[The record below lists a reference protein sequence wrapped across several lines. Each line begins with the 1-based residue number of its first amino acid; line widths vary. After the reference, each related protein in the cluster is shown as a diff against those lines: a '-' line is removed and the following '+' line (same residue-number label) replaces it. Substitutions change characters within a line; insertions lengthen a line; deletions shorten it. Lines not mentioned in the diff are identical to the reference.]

1 MGTSVFDRL
10 ISDLTLEERRSLIDK
25 LKTNVVMSPEPLITE
40 NTEERSLF
48 DEHISKLSFFEK
60 IYILLKALFT
70 SEEKD
75 RVMRDYLIDKLGRAT
90 EKRIPGYIDYSGKY
104 FTDKFFREIDNLK
117 TAGNVLKDSVLTA
130 FELHKM
136 NFLAFLGGWFLPEIQ
151 QRFLSETDPWKIE
164 SEMDKAE
171 TFDIRREIEFRIED
185 ILDSISDG
193 ERKLLYSYSRS
204 LHILNILLKFDFDII
219 LMKFSQQPGKSGKI
233 CRFSEIRKPL
243 GTLYNIL
250 YSFKYPP
257 DKEVFKALY
266 YYSVVRNNTDPAD
279 SEKLN
284 TYMAAAEDFLGTVR
298 KFNNHLPLGDIN
310 KVVNR
315 NVNYNPLDISG
326 GEDWFALYKK
336 YWYQQFE
343 QNMNRFS
350 MQKKTEDL
358 INQLSKF
365 LGVESIETLAYYRN
379 GIWGDDIM
387 VRYEYSAGSVYKF
400 LSTVYM
406 QEMLPALKLILVDG
420 KFYKEQNRMDFNH
433 SFSKIVKTLEDI
445 KVVDSKLSP
454 GGSYDYQIQNIKGG
468 QGEAEEKVENIKDII
483 READREMESVIRD
496 FISALSMLTNIVVGI
511 THGEIGG
518 PFDTLSNLG
527 FIGKGENKNLIPSLV
542 KIKLKID
549 NFLELFTTVFDL
561 EREAE

>member
-10 ISDLTLEERRSLIDK
+10 ISDLTLEERRILMDK
-25 LKTNVVMSPEPLITE
+25 LKTNVVMSPEPLIIE
-40 NTEERSLF
+40 DNGEKSLF
-48 DEHISKLSFFEK
+48 DEQIGKLSFFEK
-60 IYILLKALFT
+60 IYIFLKTLFT
-70 SEEKD
+70 SGEKD
-75 RVMRDYLIDKLGRAT
+75 RVMRDYLVDKLGRVT

-104 FTDKFFREIDNLK
+104 FTDKFYREIDNLK
-117 TAGNVLKDSVLTA
+117 IAGGVLKDSVLTA
-130 FELHKM
+130 LELHKM

-193 ERKLLYSYSRS
+193 ERKMLYAYSRS
-204 LHILNILLKFDFDII
+204 LHILDILLKFDFDMI
-219 LMKFSQQPGKSGKI
+219 LLKFGQQPGRTGNI
-233 CRFSEIRKPL
+233 CRFSEIRRPL

-279 SEKLN
+279 SEKLDA
-284 TYMAAAEDFLGTVR
+284 YMTAAEDFLDKVR
-298 KFNNHLPLGDIN
+298 EFNVRLPLGDIN
-310 KVVNR
+310 KIVNR

-343 QNMNRFS
+343 QNMNKFS
-350 MQKKTEDL
+350 TQKKTKDL
-358 INQLSKF
+358 LNKISDF
-365 LGVESIETLAYYRN
+365 LGVDSIETLDYYRN
-379 GIWGDDIM
+379 GIWGDDIT
-387 VRYEYSAGSVYKF
+387 VRYEYSAGAAYKF
-400 LSTVYM
+400 LSVVYM

-420 KFYKEQNRMDFNH
+420 KFYKEQNRLDFNH
-433 SFSKIVKTLEDI
+433 SYSKITKTLEDI
-445 KVVDSKLSP
+445 NVVDSKLSP
-454 GGSYDYQIQNIKGG
+454 GGSYDYQIQNIKEEPGD
-468 QGEAEEKVENIKDII
+468 AAEKVESIINII
-483 READREMESVIRD
+483 ESADLEMETVIRD
-496 FISALSMLTNIVVGI
+496 FVSALSMLTNIVAGI

-549 NFLELFTTVFDL
+549 NFLELFTAVFDL
-561 EREAE
+561 EREAV